1 MRVWFVTGAS
11 RGLGRKFAITA
22 LERGDLVAA
31 TARNTDTLA
40 DLVDTYG
47 DAVLPMRLDVTY
59 RAAAV
64 GAVDRAH
71 DHFGRLDVVVNNAGS
86 GQYGFV
92 EELSEAELRAQMET
106 NFFGAVWVTQAAL
119 PHLRA
124 RGRGHIVQVSSIGGV
139 TAFPNLAGYHASK
152 WALEGF
158 SQSLAQE
165 VEPFGIRVTPDRTRW
180 FQHRLGGLGASGR
193 PPSRLQRRAPEV
205 RTRPHRTHGEVG
217 SARGS
222 RISSAEGRGLPRPA
236 AAGVLRGEPAQGGPR
251 RLLQSAGHLGTVAA
265 PRGCRAGLA
274 TRQLQGASPGV

>member
-11 RGLGRKFAITA
+11 RGLGRAFAITA

-47 DAVLPMRLDVTY
+47 DAVLPMRLDVTD

-165 VEPFGIRVTPDRTRW
+165 VEPFGIRVTLIEP
-180 FQHRLGGLGASGR
+180 GGFS
-193 PPSRLQRRAPEV
+193 
-205 RTRPHRTHGEVG
+205 TDWVG
-217 SARGS
+217 SAHQAARHPAYS
-222 RISSAEGRGLPRPA
+222 DEHRKFERARTERMAKLGLPE
-236 AAGVLRGEPAQGGPR
+236 AAGSALLKVVDSPDPPLRVFFGESPLSVARADYSSRLATWEQWQPLAVAAQG
-251 RLLQSAGHLGTVAA
+251 
-265 PRGCRAGLA
+265 
-274 TRQLQGASPGV
+274 